1 MFSLWLCSILV
12 PIWISLFFYF
22 KCNKKYGIGF
32 AAVLFLLA
40 ALALDGSKTSVGETI
55 IIVLVLNIVPTVIFF
70 VSAGLVTNKI
80 SSEKASVVLPMILT
94 AVIMFILFWL
104 CQYKQESDIKDSFG
118 RSYEAKKSFEE
129 TKKRE
134 TENALLEALQNFE
147 TRK

>member
-94 AVIMFILFWL
+94 AVIMFILFGL
-104 CQYKQESDIKDSFG
+104 CQCIQESDIKDSFS

-129 TKKRE
+129 TKKRQ
-134 TENALLEALQNFE
+134 TEDAFLKALENFE
-147 TRK
+147 ITK

>member
-1 MFSLWLCSILV
+1 MFSLWLCSIIV

-40 ALALDGSKTSVGETI
+40 ALALDGSKASVGETI
-55 IIVLVLNIVPTVIFF
+55 VMVLEINIFATVIFF
-70 VSAGLVTNKI
+70 VSASFITNKI

-104 CQYKQESDIKDSFG
+104 CQCKQESDIKDSFS
-118 RSYEAKKSFEE
+118 RSYEAKKSFKE
-129 TKKRE
+129 TKKRQ
-134 TENALLEALQNFE
+134 TEDAFQKALENFE
-147 TRK
+147 ITK

>member
-1 MFSLWLCSILV
+1 MFSFWFCSILV
-12 PIWISLFFYF
+12 PIWIALFFYF
-22 KCNKKYGIGF
+22 KCNKKYGIAF

-40 ALALDGSKTSVGETI
+40 ALALDGSKASVGETI
-55 IIVLVLNIVPTVIFF
+55 VMVLGINIVATVIFF

-80 SSEKASVVLPMILT
+80 SSEKASVVLSMILT
-94 AVIMFILFWL
+94 AVIMFILFGL
-104 CQYKQESDIKDSFG
+104 CQCKQESDIKDSFS

-147 TRK
+147 TKK

>member
-1 MFSLWLCSILV
+1 MFSFGLCSILV

-55 IIVLVLNIVPTVIFF
+55 IIVLVLNIVGTVIFF

-80 SSEKASVVLPMILT
+80 SSEKASVVLSMILT

-147 TRK
+147 TKK

>member
-40 ALALDGSKTSVGETI
+40 ALALDGIKASVGETI
-55 IIVLVLNIVPTVIFF
+55 VMVLVINIVPTVIFF

-80 SSEKASVVLPMILT
+80 SSEKASVVLSMILT
-94 AVIMFILFWL
+94 AVIMFMLFGL
-104 CQYKQESDIKDSFG
+104 YQCKQESDIKDSFG

-134 TENALLEALQNFE
+134 SENALLKALENFE

>member
-55 IIVLVLNIVPTVIFF
+55 IIVLVLNMVGTVIFF

-80 SSEKASVVLPMILT
+80 SSEKASVVLSMILT

-104 CQYKQESDIKDSFG
+104 CQCKQESDIKDSFG